1 MNVREILA
9 EQKFRFNKQFGQNF
23 ITDTNLL
30 QAMVQDAGVTEQDTV
45 VEIGAGAGTLT
56 RQLAQAAKRVI
67 AFEIDRNLIPVLE
80 RTLADV
86 QDHTQLVVR
95 DIMQVKDAEL
105 DEILGG
111 EPYRV
116 VANLPYYITTPI
128 LMRFLER
135 RNKPRSVT
143 VMVQK
148 EVAERL
154 VAPPACGD
162 YGVITV
168 AVAFE
173 GSAKIVRQVPRQ
185 MFYPQPNVDSAI
197 VRIDLD
203 DRYADVDKAWVKRVV
218 AAGFAM
224 RRKTLVNNLIHAFRI
239 GREQAEDAL
248 RETGLDLTVR
258 GETLSVDTYLA
269 LAKALRAR
277 MQA

>member
-56 RQLAQAAKRVI
+56 RQLAQTAKRVI

-105 DEILGG
+105 DEMLGG

-168 AVAFE
+168 AVALE

-248 RETGLDLTVR
+248 RDTGLDLTVR
-258 GETLSVDTYLA
+258 GETLSVDTYIA

>member
-56 RQLAQAAKRVI
+56 RQLAQTAKRVI

-95 DIMQVKDAEL
+95 DVMQVKDAEL
-105 DEILGG
+105 DEMLGG

-168 AVAFE
+168 AVALE

-203 DRYADVDKAWVKRVV
+203 DRYADVDKVWGKRVV

-248 RETGLDLTVR
+248 RDTGLDLTVR
-258 GETLSVDTYLA
+258 GETLPVDTYIA

>member
-168 AVAFE
+168 AVALE

-203 DRYADVDKAWVKRVV
+203 DRYPDVDKAWVKRVV

-248 RETGLDLTVR
+248 RDTGLDLTVR

>member
-56 RQLAQAAKRVI
+56 RQLAQTAKRVI

-105 DEILGG
+105 DEMLGG
-111 EPYRV
+111 EPCRV

-168 AVAFE
+168 AVALE

-248 RETGLDLTVR
+248 RDTGLNLTVR
-258 GETLSVDTYLA
+258 GETLSVDTYIA

>member
-168 AVAFE
+168 AVALE

-248 RETGLDLTVR
+248 RDTGLDLTVR

>member
-105 DEILGG
+105 DEMLGG

-168 AVAFE
+168 AVALE

-248 RETGLDLTVR
+248 RDTGLDLTVR